1 MVFVWRAG
9 RTNTYLG
16 MFDINAWYNAQMPMV
31 YEGEEVC
38 SYLTFSELEG
48 AGTKSGSVMD
58 VAVTRDTVSKYGGGG
73 GETCYPSSLAYDL
86 LVLTDR
92 GVLRAGHL
100 GLQGAALAEIAGQQ
114 AALVQPAELYQLV
127 VAAGMLP
134 EGRGA
139 VATSTADMR
148 EALLTVAL
156 EHNMV
161 GVVVAAARDWADGRL
176 AFTNSSF

>member
-9 RTNTYLG
+9 RTNTNTYLG
-16 MFDINAWYNAQMPMV
+16 MFDINAWYDAQMPMV

-58 VAVTRDTVSKYGGGG
+58 VAVTRDTVSKYGGGGGG

-127 VAAGMLP
+127 VAAGMMP
-134 EGRGA
+134 DHQAGGA
-139 VATSTADMR
+139 VTTSTTDMR

-161 GVVVAAARDWADGRL
+161 GVVVAAARDWADGR
-176 AFTNSSF
+176 